1 MILMWQSMKKF
12 RCINNSVSN
21 CVQIKSFCSRIN
33 AIDIPMSWLCVM
45 FFYLYVSTVI
55 VDLCSIETLPRRCA
69 DTEYFPMIWLISVAG
84 WYKQTNKQKKA
95 MKLLNCAQTLHD
107 LPVICS
113 VKPVV
118 LCAIL
123 PLCSDIHVCY
133 FISKRFLLTFLWNMY
148 LSHLDRKSVV

>member
-1 MILMWQSMKKF
+1 MKKF

-21 CVQIKSFCSRIN
+21 CANKKFLFQNQRYRYTYELTVCY
-33 AIDIPMSWLCVM
+33 V
-45 FFYLYVSTVI
+45 FYLYVSTVI

-84 WYKQTNKQKKA
+84 WYKQTNKQKMA
-95 MKLLNCAQTLHD
+95 MKLLNSAQTLHD

-133 FISKRFLLTFLWNMY
+133 FISKRFLLTFL
-148 LSHLDRKSVV
+148 